1 LLYSREFRLD
11 ILLDIYFLQVIFD
24 INQFRKHI
32 PVGAHVKVIDGFYIN
47 ETRVVVA
54 LELLDGDSDSTAVV
68 LTDMSH
74 KEISVRVSQLQ
85 ESAEVA
91 SGQDNFVGY

>member
-1 LLYSREFRLD
+1 
-11 ILLDIYFLQVIFD
+11 
-24 INQFRKHI
+24 
-32 PVGAHVKVIDGFYIN
+32 
-47 ETRVVVA
+47 VA

-85 ESAEVA
+85 EPAEVA
-91 SGQDNFVGY
+91 SGQDNLAGYGLHDLVVLSGGGATSENLEVNEILYL